1 MRKITFW
8 CNKVNCCQCDVEL
21 VEQEMLIPDYTD
33 DDAITQLMLNW
44 LEEHFNFGW
53 HPAKEN

>member
-8 CNKVNCCQCDVEL
+8 CNKVNCCQCEVEPIE
-21 VEQEMLIPDYTD
+21 VEMQIPDYTD
-33 DDAITQLMLNW
+33 EEVIDKLLTNW
-44 LEEHFNFGW
+44 LEEHFSFGW